1 VNATDTVAK
10 TAAGADELKTRARGL
25 GQRLRTVLIMAD
37 GVQTVEQVR
46 NASAGL
52 GLAPDFLETLV
63 ADGLVEIRPRAGS
76 GRSAGVRPSG
86 GAAPTPTS
94 PAPLSRPMPLGGV
107 DIPTGPVS
115 ESPASSLGGA
125 EAAPAAPA
133 SSEPERFLK
142 ARQYLNDKI
151 VDSLKLRGF
160 FFILKLE
167 KCSTRAELAEL
178 MPDFEKAIT
187 KANGPEVAAV
197 LVARARTLLH
207 QRQEP

>member
-1 VNATDTVAK
+1 MNATDTVAK

-46 NASAGL
+46 SASAGL

-63 ADGLVEIRPRAGS
+63 AEGLVEIRPRAG
-76 GRSAGVRPSG
+76 RAAGPRPAF
-86 GAAPTPTS
+86 GATTS

-107 DIPTGPVS
+107 GSVDIPTGPPSVPGALAVPP
-115 ESPASSLGGA
+115 PAPPLEPSAPVATEA
-125 EAAPAAPA
+125 EK
-133 SSEPERFLK
+133 FLK

-187 KANGPEVAAV
+187 KANGPEVAEV
-197 LVARARTLLH
+197 MVARARDLL
-207 QRQEP
+207 R